1 MFDYGDIMM
10 NPLFNLL
17 YFLIGMYFGLINYS
31 KEKGIVQLSNEKKMF
46 LEFLRKSQID
56 EINPGNII
64 DEEPNDNN
72 NNKIEMINKYEEFI
86 NNSKES
92 DSIKTVSRKDEK
104 EIMTMNEMLNIL
116 DNPSQIKEMP
126 FLKGPIIFKFLH
138 DQCQM
143 IYCYILLFIISIIIV
158 FFSLTSLIFIKH
170 YESIINNDE
179 NLSDMEKVLT
189 RLSLGKFIT
198 SNILNYIYLL
208 DTDIVVFF
216 IQWGFFILYTKS
228 SAIIDFFNSIYW
240 AFLNK
245 FYFSFIIVCNSTILY
260 IFYESETV
268 VKLNALTLLMY
279 FFIATIV
286 IFFLTII
293 IYISIELPLKKIFI
307 YLSKKRKSIINEE
320 DDDDDSESEED
331 E

>member
-1 MFDYGDIMM
+1 MF
-10 NPLFNLL
+10 
-17 YFLIGMYFGLINYS
+17 
-31 KEKGIVQLSNEKKMF
+31 Q
-46 LEFLRKSQID
+46 EFLPNEQID
-56 EINPGNII
+56 DINQGNII
-64 DEEPNDNN
+64 DEESNDDS
-72 NNKIEMINKYEEFI
+72 NNKIEMINKDENII
-86 NNSKES
+86 NDSKVS
-92 DSIKTVSRKDEK
+92 DSIKTGSSKDGK
-104 EIMTMNEMLNIL
+104 EIMTMNELLYKLDKSDNI
-116 DNPSQIKEMP
+116 KMMP
-126 FLKGPIIFKFLH
+126 FLRTPIIFKFIH

-143 IYCYILLFIISIIIV
+143 KYLYILLFILSIIIV
-158 FFSLTSLIFIKH
+158 FFSLTSLIFIEY
-170 YESIINNDE
+170 YEYIINNDE
-179 NLSDMEKVLT
+179 NLTDIKKVINKV
-189 RLSLGKFIT
+189 SLENVIT
-198 SNILNYIYLL
+198 NNILNYIYLL
-208 DTDIVVFF
+208 DIDIVVFF

-307 YLSKKRKSIINEE
+307 YLSKQRESIINKEDDDD

-331 E
+331 